1 MRRCKRCDMLIM
13 DESAVCPLC
22 NSVLEGD
29 SGGENTYPS
38 MAMELQRFVLLK
50 KIFYFS
56 LIVIGSVSV
65 FINYLT
71 FKGLYWS
78 VIVLAGIAY
87 CWFTV
92 SYTAMHRT
100 NLGAKVIWQALG
112 IIILTVI
119 IDIVTG
125 YSGWSIRY
133 AVPGLLLLA
142 DLALVIMMMINSA
155 SWQGYFMC
163 QIAVTVLSI
172 IPLIAAAFGFVD
184 NMLIAIITC
193 GISFLVLAGIV
204 IFWDRKVKNELKR
217 RFHT

>member
-1 MRRCKRCDMLIM
+1 MKRCKRCDVEIM
-13 DESAVCPLC
+13 DDTSVCPLC
-22 NSVLEGD
+22 NSVLEGEEK
-29 SGGENTYPS
+29 GENTYPS
-38 MAMELQRFVLLK
+38 IITELQRFVLLR
-50 KIFYFS
+50 KIFYFTV
-56 LIVIGSVSV
+56 LVIGSVSV
-65 FINYLT
+65 LINYLT
-71 FKGLYWS
+71 FNGLYWS

-87 CWFTV
+87 CIFTV

-112 IIILTVI
+112 IIALTVV

-125 YSGWSIRY
+125 YTGWSIRY
-133 AVPGLLLLA
+133 AVPGLLLLC
-142 DLALVIMMMINSA
+142 DLALVIMMIVNSA

-172 IPLIAAAFGFVD
+172 LPLIGAALGYVD
-184 NMLIAIITC
+184 NMVIAMITC

>member
-1 MRRCKRCDMLIM
+1 MKQCKRCDMLIM
-13 DESAVCPLC
+13 DHSSVCPLC
-22 NSVLEGD
+22 HSVLTGEGE
-29 SGGENTYPS
+29 GEDAYPS
-38 MAMELQRFVLLK
+38 MAQELQRTRMLS

-56 LIVIGSVSV
+56 LILIGALSA

-71 FKGLYWS
+71 FSGLYWS
-78 VIVLAGIAY
+78 VIVLAGIGY

-112 IIILTVI
+112 IIVLTVI
-119 IDIVTG
+119 IDVVTG
-125 YSGWSIRY
+125 YKGWSIRY

-142 DLALVIMMMINSA
+142 NLALVIMMMVNPA

-163 QIAVTVLSI
+163 QIAVTFLSI
-172 IPLIAAAFGFVD
+172 LPLVAAALGFVD

-193 GISFLVLAGIV
+193 GVSFLVLIGII
-204 IFWDRKVKNELKR
+204 IFLDRKVKNELKR